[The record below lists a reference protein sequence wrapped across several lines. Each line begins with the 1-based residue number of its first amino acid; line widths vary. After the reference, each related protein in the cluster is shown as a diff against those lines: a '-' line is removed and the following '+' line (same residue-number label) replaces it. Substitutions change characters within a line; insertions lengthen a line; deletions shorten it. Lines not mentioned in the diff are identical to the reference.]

1 LRGYIND
8 FLMWGLLDVLNDQII
23 NGTGTTPQLQGIDDL
38 SNTQAQ
44 AFSVNILE
52 TTRRART
59 LVKVT
64 GGAMPT
70 AYVMNPLDWEDIDLL
85 QDNEARY
92 MFGGPQ
98 RMGTPVLWGLP
109 VVEDEAVTEGL
120 AFVGDWRMGIIW
132 DREQARILM
141 TDSHSDYFIRN
152 ILTLLAEMRVA
163 IGWLRP
169 AAFVEIDLTA

>member
-1 LRGYIND
+1 
-8 FLMWGLLDVLNDQII
+8 
-23 NGTGTTPQLQGIDDL
+23 
-38 SNTQAQ
+38 
-44 AFSVNILE
+44 
-52 TTRRART
+52 
-59 LVKVT
+59 
-64 GGAMPT
+64 MPT